1 MRKARRRDRRRE
13 LYYITELENLESILS
28 SGILSRDEVEK
39 LGLDFID
46 IADEGIVE
54 KRRKKGLSK
63 YANLY
68 IYPRNAMMYRLS
80 RERKDKLIVI
90 DINAEVY
97 KKRGS
102 KVSIGNAASDYSIL
116 LDPDDV
122 YLIKL
127 FEKVRDIRDWYSEE
141 AIVDIKPFIKKNK
154 FLFPPLHAEYLFPK
168 TFLQSEILVLKKV
181 PKEHI
186 RAIYVPNENIKKD
199 VMNILAKMNLT
210 TGIEVIVDPDLFF
223 QPRRKV
229 EIYPNLYIVE
239 GDMFDSDL
247 QTLTISVNTVGV
259 MGKGLASR
267 FKYMYPGAFL
277 VYQNIVRRK
286 ILKPGRPYLYKPESH
301 NGERWFLFFPTK
313 RHWREKSNLK
323 MICEGLKRFLKFYR
337 EEGVKSIAFPALG
350 CGLGGLKWKH
360 IGPAMVNYLKNIDV
374 PVEIYVPMN
383 DLEDEYFERSFYE
396 RRIENCEDLFS
407 NLQR

>member
-13 LYYITELENLESILS
+13 LYYITGLENLESILS

-46 IADEGIVE
+46 IADKGIVG
-54 KRRKKGLSK
+54 KRRKKGLSR

-90 DINAEVY
+90 GVDAEVS
-97 KKRGS
+97 KKKGS
-102 KVSIGNAASDYSIL
+102 KVSIGNAASDYSVL

-122 YLIKL
+122 YLTKL

-141 AIVDIKPFIKKNK
+141 AIINIKPFVKKSK
-154 FLFPPLHAEYLFPK
+154 LPFSSAEYLFPK
-168 TFLQSEILVLKKV
+168 TFLQSEVLV
-181 PKEHI
+181 PKRVPKKYI
-186 RAIYVPNENIKKD
+186 RAIYVPNENLKEK
-199 VMNILAKMNLT
+199 ILPSVKELLK
-210 TGIEVIVDPDLFF
+210 GIEVIVDPDLFF
-223 QPRRKV
+223 EPRRKV

-239 GDMFDSDL
+239 GDMFDSEM

-277 VYQNIVRRK
+277 VYQSIVRRK
-286 ILKPGRPYLYKPESH
+286 ILRPGRPYLYKPESH

-323 MICEGLKRFLKFYR
+323 MICEGLKWFLKFYR

-350 CGLGGLKWKH
+350 CGLGGLKWEQV
-360 IGPAMVNYLKNIDV
+360 GPVMVNYLKDIGI
-374 PVEIYVPMN
+374 PVEIYVPIN
-383 DLEDEYFERSFYE
+383 DLKDEYFERSFYE
-396 RRIENCEDLFS
+396 RGVKGCEDLFS
-407 NLQR
+407 GLQR